1 MSVRGFFCSS
11 CEQYFEF
18 AEAKDVQKK
27 SRYGRMLSCAC
38 SHCAKRLEPQKV
50 GIMKYLLFFFYLACG
65 ATIFMLGLEQL
76 SPSNRVGIILWM
88 TFYFFCLY
96 WWAKWWGKNIGL
108 KVKGFGK
115 GFGAYVLML
124 KAPENDLSGDL
135 AEEMEDIKP

>member
-38 SHCAKRLEPQKV
+38 PHCAKRLEPQKV
-50 GIMKYLLFFFYLACG
+50 GIMKYLLFFVFLACG
-65 ATIFMLGLEQL
+65 AAIFMVGLEQL
-76 SPSNRVGIILWM
+76 SGNKTAIILW
-88 TFYFFCLY
+88 TIFYLFCLY
-96 WWAKWWGKNIGL
+96 WATDWLKYVGL